1 MNIAEIVARQVGKKP
16 VKKPQ
21 PAVKPAASK
30 KSVFALHNAPK
41 KAPVMPP
48 KPSVP
53 AKAKSIA
60 EIVFNQVSSGKAV
73 QRGTNIKYEA
83 PAPSVVEK
91 YKAKFKVFLEKLKV
105 ESERV
110 KAETMAE
117 LAAQETTVDT
127 SVEPVASDEPV
138 VLNLVDG
145 TAEPVIV
152 ESAAPVAPK
161 KRGKRKK
168 VVAEET
174 LTNRRSQAHTLQG
187 VGKTRRYKC
196 KK

>member
-21 PAVKPAASK
+21 PAVKPAAPK

-91 YKAKFKVFLEKLKV
+91 YKAKFKVFLEKLKA

-117 LAAQETTVDT
+117 LAAQETAVDA
-127 SVEPVASDEPV
+127 SVESAVLVEAVEPVASGESAV
-138 VLNLVDG
+138 FNLVGG
-145 TAEPVIV
+145 TVEPVIV
-152 ESAAPVAPK
+152 ESAEPVAPK

-168 VVAEET
+168 AVAAEALSEET
-174 LTNRRSQAHTLQG
+174 VTEN
-187 VGKTRRYKC
+187 
-196 KK
+196 

>member
-60 EIVFNQVSSGKAV
+60 EIVFNQVSSGKTV

-117 LAAQETTVDT
+117 LAAQETTV
-127 SVEPVASDEPV
+127 EPVASDEPV
-138 VLNLVDG
+138 VLDLVDG

-152 ESAAPVAPK
+152 ESAEPVAPK

-174 LTNRRSQAHTLQG
+174 LTED
-187 VGKTRRYKC
+187 
-196 KK
+196 